1 MMAGFIDAIVAF
13 LKAVNAVLSVVPGLM
28 WGVAVLVLFL
38 WGGAMH
44 HERNEARGERD
55 VAVAQLDS
63 LIKKVV
69 AQKLEARL
77 LFEKLTAEVKQL
89 QARLND
95 AQKAQEKKDANNKA
109 TIDAQA
115 RRLADAAAAHGGQLR
130 DPNGCGRGGASPEGQ
145 GGAAAGTGEEHR
157 AEAGGLLSAQ
167 LSRLLGKLTR
177 EADDINA
184 AYESC
189 RADAVNVR
197 QALEPVP

>member
-1 MMAGFIDAIVAF
+1 VIAGFIDAIVAF
-13 LKAVNAVLSVVPGLM
+13 LKALNAVLSVVPGLV

-44 HERNEARGERD
+44 HERDEARGERD
-55 VAVAQLDS
+55 VAVKQLDS

-77 LFEKLTAEVKQL
+77 LLEKLTAEVKQL
-89 QARLND
+89 QARLID
-95 AQKAQEKKDANNKA
+95 AQKAQEKKDANNQA
-109 TIDAQA
+109 VIDAQA

-177 EADDINA
+177 EADNINA